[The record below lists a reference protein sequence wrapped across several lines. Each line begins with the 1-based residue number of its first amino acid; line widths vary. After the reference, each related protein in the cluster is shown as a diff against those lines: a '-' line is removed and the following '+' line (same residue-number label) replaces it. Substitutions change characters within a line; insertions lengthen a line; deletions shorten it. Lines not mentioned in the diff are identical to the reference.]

1 MELKRMLNG
10 TYDWSS
16 KVLSILTSTLTS
28 ILTSI
33 FTSHCYML
41 FFSLSL
47 NIVYFSIF
55 HIFKYFLSS
64 IFLLFFEA
72 TSQWAMKLLV

>member
-16 KVLSILTSTLTS
+16 KVLSTLTS
-28 ILTSI
+28 IFTSI
-33 FTSHCYML
+33 FTSHCYM

-55 HIFKYFLSS
+55 HIIKYFLSS
-64 IFLLFFEA
+64 IFLLLFEA
-72 TSQWAMKLLV
+72 TSQ